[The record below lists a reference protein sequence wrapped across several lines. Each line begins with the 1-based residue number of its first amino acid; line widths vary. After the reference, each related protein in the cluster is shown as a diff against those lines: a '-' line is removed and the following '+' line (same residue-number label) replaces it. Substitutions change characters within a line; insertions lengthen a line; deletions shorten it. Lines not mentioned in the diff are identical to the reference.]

1 MQPRCL
7 KCGKNHATRN
17 CLIKERQENPFCIN
31 CQDYGHSACYTK
43 CPKFPSRKK
52 GTPFGDPKKKRN
64 FASKWIKEGISFA
77 NVVSG
82 EVPNQIPIDDKKR
95 FPHGFLSQ
103 DSNNT
108 SDLTQFDS
116 ARGRVR
122 PRCVFFLDWITMDMC
137 ASRTDVASS
146 VEVSDLFTLEPM
158 SFDVMAA
165 TEYIENCTTCAES
178 EDLCGVLDEILF
190 TLEDVDAE
198 AQITPER
205 LRLVNLVQL
214 SALKCSR
221 RSIRLQNAE
230 FKNTLG
236 RLSFLAAPHCSLT
249 RFAAEA
255 AASETPAR
263 IAAERRS
270 VEEEGESSAEES
282 SVEIDSAK
290 SAKSVIAQSSP
301 AAKAAESASAPES
314 SKKDDGFT
322 TVGQN
327 GKRIAPIVIDAQSNA
342 TELLTQIGNL
352 CSNTSLQGR
361 FENGKLRVFPTSAE
375 EHRIIQKFVSDKKMR
390 SHTFEM
396 AHNKQLKVVLRG
408 LPTDYNQGEL
418 MSELSTLG
426 FKPNHISLLRNRKT
440 NTNMPLFLV
449 TLLRNPE
456 NKGIFNIKNIGFFRV
471 SVEPLNKS
479 TLPPQCYRC
488 QEFFHHSRFCTR
500 APKCLKC
507 SGGHLT
513 SECTKSAKAPA
524 KCANCCGPHPANF
537 SGCPKNP
544 INTKTTKSKTAKNV

>member
-1 MQPRCL
+1 M
-7 KCGKNHATRN
+7 
-17 CLIKERQENPFCIN
+17 
-31 CQDYGHSACYTK
+31 
-43 CPKFPSRKK
+43 
-52 GTPFGDPKKKRN
+52 
-64 FASKWIKEGISFA
+64 
-77 NVVSG
+77 V
-82 EVPNQIPIDDKKR
+82 
-95 FPHGFLSQ
+95 
-103 DSNNT
+103 
-108 SDLTQFDS
+108 
-116 ARGRVR
+116 
-122 PRCVFFLDWITMDMC
+122 
-137 ASRTDVASS
+137 
-146 VEVSDLFTLEPM
+146 
-158 SFDVMAA
+158 
-165 TEYIENCTTCAES
+165 
-178 EDLCGVLDEILF
+178 
-190 TLEDVDAE
+190 
-198 AQITPER
+198 
-205 LRLVNLVQL
+205 
-214 SALKCSR
+214 
-221 RSIRLQNAE
+221 
-230 FKNTLG
+230 
-236 RLSFLAAPHCSLT
+236 
-249 RFAAEA
+249 
-255 AASETPAR
+255 
-263 IAAERRS
+263 
-270 VEEEGESSAEES
+270 EGETSAEES

-290 SAKSVIAQSSP
+290 SAKLAIAQSSP

-314 SKKDDGFT
+314 SQKDDGFT
-322 TVGQN
+322 TVGRN

-375 EHRIIQKFVSDKKMR
+375 DHRIIQKFVSDKKMR

-408 LPTDYNQGEL
+408 LPTDYNQEEL

-449 TLLRNPE
+449 TLVRNPE

-524 KCANCCGPHPANF
+524 KCANCSGPHPANF

-544 INTKTTKSKTAKNV
+544 INTKTTKTKAAKNVWQKRAAARKQNSNQSKPSFAEVVKGSKNNSLDAKEVITKMAQMMSQWGDMLSLLQSKL

>member
-1 MQPRCL
+1 
-7 KCGKNHATRN
+7 
-17 CLIKERQENPFCIN
+17 
-31 CQDYGHSACYTK
+31 
-43 CPKFPSRKK
+43 
-52 GTPFGDPKKKRN
+52 
-64 FASKWIKEGISFA
+64 
-77 NVVSG
+77 
-82 EVPNQIPIDDKKR
+82 
-95 FPHGFLSQ
+95 
-103 DSNNT
+103 
-108 SDLTQFDS
+108 
-116 ARGRVR
+116 
-122 PRCVFFLDWITMDMC
+122 MDMS

-146 VEVSDLFTLEPM
+146 VEVSDLFTLDPM

-165 TEYIENCTTCAES
+165 TEYIDNCTTCAES

-205 LRLVNLVQL
+205 LRLVNLVQWA
-214 SALKCSR
+214 ALKCSR
-221 RSIRLQNAE
+221 RSIRLQNAK
-230 FKNTLG
+230 FKKYI
-236 RLSFLAAPHCSLT
+236 REVELSRRTPT
-249 RFAAEA
+249 
-255 AASETPAR
+255 AASPASQQKR
-263 IAAERRS
+263 PLAKRQPASPQKDVPSKKQAKSERKLPRTS
-270 VEEEGESSAEES
+270 TSPRHIEDSSSMEEGETSAEES

-301 AAKAAESASAPES
+301 AAKAAANASAPGPS
-314 SKKDDGFT
+314 QKDDGFT
-322 TVGQN
+322 TVGRN

-408 LPTDYNQGEL
+408 LPTDYNQEEL
-418 MSELSTLG
+418 MSELTTLG

-440 NTNMPLFLV
+440 NTNMPLFLM
-449 TLLRNPE
+449 P
-456 NKGIFNIKNIGFFRV
+456 GI
-471 SVEPLNKS
+471 
-479 TLPPQCYRC
+479 
-488 QEFFHHSRFCTR
+488 FHHSRFCTR

-524 KCANCCGPHPANF
+524 KCANCSGPHPANF

-544 INTKTTKSKTAKNV
+544 INTKTTKSKAAKNVWQERAAARKQNTNQSKPSFAEVVKGSKNNSLAAKEVITKMAQMMSQWGDMLSLLQSKL

>member
-1 MQPRCL
+1 M
-7 KCGKNHATRN
+7 
-17 CLIKERQENPFCIN
+17 
-31 CQDYGHSACYTK
+31 SA
-43 CPKFPSRKK
+43 P
-52 GTPFGDPKKKRN
+52 
-64 FASKWIKEGISFA
+64 
-77 NVVSG
+77 
-82 EVPNQIPIDDKKR
+82 
-95 FPHGFLSQ
+95 
-103 DSNNT
+103 
-108 SDLTQFDS
+108 
-116 ARGRVR
+116 
-122 PRCVFFLDWITMDMC
+122 
-137 ASRTDVASS
+137 RTDVAPSI
-146 VEVSDLFTLEPM
+146 EVSDLFTLEPLCL
-158 SFDVMAA
+158 DAMAA
-165 TEYIENCTTCAES
+165 TNYIDNCTTCTES
-178 EDLCGVLDEILF
+178 EDLCGILDEILY

-198 AQITPER
+198 VANTPER
-205 LRLVNLVQL
+205 LRLVNLVQEVEL
-214 SALKCSR
+214 SR
-221 RSIRLQNAE
+221 RV
-230 FKNTLG
+230 
-236 RLSFLAAPHCSLT
+236 PT

-255 AASETPAR
+255 KRQPASPQKDVPSKKQAKSERKLPRTSTSPRHIEDAAS
-263 IAAERRS
+263 S
-270 VEEEGESSAEES
+270 MEEGESSAEES
-282 SVEIDSAK
+282 SDEVNSAK
-290 SAKSVIAQSSP
+290 PAKSVIAPSSP
-301 AAKAAESASAPES
+301 AAKAAVSASAPDS
-314 SKKDDGFT
+314 NQKDDGFT
-322 TVGQN
+322 TVGRN

-352 CSNTSLQGR
+352 CNNTALEGR

-375 EHRIIQKFVSDKKMR
+375 EHRIIQKFVSDKKMP

-408 LPTDYNQGEL
+408 LPTDYNQEEL
-418 MSELSTLG
+418 MSELHTLG

-524 KCANCCGPHPANF
+524 KCANCSGPHPANF

-544 INTKTTKSKTAKNV
+544 INTKSTKTKATKNVWQERAAARKQNSKQTKPSFAEIVKGSSNNSLDAKEVITKMAQMMSQWGDMLSLLQSRL

>member
-1 MQPRCL
+1 
-7 KCGKNHATRN
+7 
-17 CLIKERQENPFCIN
+17 
-31 CQDYGHSACYTK
+31 
-43 CPKFPSRKK
+43 
-52 GTPFGDPKKKRN
+52 
-64 FASKWIKEGISFA
+64 
-77 NVVSG
+77 
-82 EVPNQIPIDDKKR
+82 
-95 FPHGFLSQ
+95 
-103 DSNNT
+103 
-108 SDLTQFDS
+108 
-116 ARGRVR
+116 
-122 PRCVFFLDWITMDMC
+122 MDMS

-205 LRLVNLVQL
+205 LRLVNLVQWA
-214 SALKCSR
+214 ALKCSR

-230 FKNTLG
+230 FKKYI
-236 RLSFLAAPHCSLT
+236 REVELSRRTPT
-249 RFAAEA
+249 
-255 AASETPAR
+255 AASPASQQKR
-263 IAAERRS
+263 PLAKRQPVSPQKDVPSKKQAKSERKLPRTS
-270 VEEEGESSAEES
+270 TSPRHIEDSSSMEEGETSAEES
-282 SVEIDSAK
+282 SVEIASAK
-290 SAKSVIAQSSP
+290 SAKTVIAQSSP
-301 AAKAAESASAPES
+301 AAKAAENASAPGPS
-314 SKKDDGFT
+314 QKDDGFT
-322 TVGQN
+322 SVGRN

-408 LPTDYNQGEL
+408 LPTDYNQEEL
-418 MSELSTLG
+418 MSELTTLG

-524 KCANCCGPHPANF
+524 KCANCSGPHPANF
-537 SGCPKNP
+537 SGCPKNR
-544 INTKTTKSKTAKNV
+544 INTKTTKSKAAKNVWQERAAARKQNSNHSKPSFAEVVKGSQNNSLDAKEVITKMAQMMSQWGDMLSLLQSKL

>member
-1 MQPRCL
+1 MSYSGFEPTRL
-7 KCGKNHATRN
+7 KAERHSHHTSWATPLQ
-17 CLIKERQENPFCIN
+17 LI
-31 CQDYGHSACYTK
+31 
-43 CPKFPSRKK
+43 
-52 GTPFGDPKKKRN
+52 
-64 FASKWIKEGISFA
+64 
-77 NVVSG
+77 
-82 EVPNQIPIDDKKR
+82 
-95 FPHGFLSQ
+95 
-103 DSNNT
+103 
-108 SDLTQFDS
+108 
-116 ARGRVR
+116 
-122 PRCVFFLDWITMDMC
+122 C
-137 ASRTDVASS
+137 ASNSS
-146 VEVSDLFTLEPM
+146 SHSKIQAKT
-158 SFDVMAA
+158 
-165 TEYIENCTTCAES
+165 
-178 EDLCGVLDEILF
+178 
-190 TLEDVDAE
+190 
-198 AQITPER
+198 
-205 LRLVNLVQL
+205 
-214 SALKCSR
+214 
-221 RSIRLQNAE
+221 
-230 FKNTLG
+230 NTK
-236 RLSFLAAPHCSLT
+236 P
-249 RFAAEA
+249 
-255 AASETPAR
+255 
-263 IAAERRS
+263 
-270 VEEEGESSAEES
+270 
-282 SVEIDSAK
+282 
-290 SAKSVIAQSSP
+290 AKSVIAQSSP
-301 AAKAAESASAPES
+301 AAKAAESAPES

-322 TVGQN
+322 TVGRN

-352 CSNTSLQGR
+352 CSNSSLQGR

-418 MSELSTLG
+418 MSELTTLG

-524 KCANCCGPHPANF
+524 KCANCSGPHPARVA
-537 SGCPKNP
+537 PKP
-544 INTKTTKSKTAKNV
+544 HQH